1 MNWLMPFVLSALALL
16 LTGYLVP
23 GIHFTGIGAAL
34 VAAVVLAVVN
44 TLLRPLLLVLT
55 LPLSFLTLGIFVLVI
70 NGICFAL
77 TAALVPGFQIHGFGS
92 AFWGALTNGILN
104 WLIQTLFWKRGE

>member
-1 MNWLMPFVLSALALL
+1 MNWLIPFVLSALSLL
-16 LTGYLVP
+16 LAGYLVP

-34 VAAVVLAVVN
+34 VAAVVLGVVN
-44 TLLRPLLLVLT
+44 ILLRPLLILLT

-70 NGICFAL
+70 NGVCFAL
-77 TAALVPGFQIHGFGS
+77 TAALVPGFQVHSFGS
-92 AFWGALTNGILN
+92 AFWGALTNGMLN